1 MAEEKKVAL
10 ITGANK
16 GIGLEIAR
24 QLGRQGITVVLGS
37 RDTAKGQAAADAL
50 TGEGIDAHTVKL
62 EVTDA
67 DDVAALPAFFADKFG
82 RLDILVNNAGVLLEY
97 EGVTP
102 DQFQGASSMIVT
114 PDTLRRTYDA
124 NVIAPYFLTEALL
137 PLLKA
142 APAARVVHQS
152 SILGSLTING
162 SGQTPMEYMLPAY
175 NSSKAALNMLAVIQA
190 ARLKDTP
197 VKVNIAH
204 PGSVKTDMNPGG
216 DLSLEEG
223 AKTAVTLAT
232 LPDDGP
238 IGGYF
243 HLGEIL
249 PW

>member
-1 MAEEKKVAL
+1 MASESKVAL

-24 QLGRQGITVVLGS
+24 QLGKQDITVVVGS
-37 RDTAKGQAAADAL
+37 RDPKKGEEAVDTLKA
-50 TGEGIDAHTVKL
+50 EGIDAYTLKL

-67 DDVAALPAFFADKFG
+67 ADRAAALPFLQEKFG
-82 RLDILVNNAGVLLEY
+82 RLDILVNNAGVILES

-102 DQFQGASSMIVT
+102 D
-114 PDTLRRTYDA
+114 TLARTYDA
-124 NVIAPYFLTEALL
+124 NVIAPFFLTETLL

-142 APAARVVHQS
+142 APAGRVVHQS
-152 SILGSLTING
+152 SLLGSLATNA
-162 SGQTPMEYMLPAY
+162 SGLPTAWMLPAY
-175 NSSKAALNMLAVIQA
+175 NSSKAALNMLGVIQA
-190 ARLKDTP
+190 ANLKDTQ

-204 PGSVKTDMNPGG
+204 PGSVKTDMNPSG
-216 DLSLEEG
+216 DLTLEEG

-238 IGGYF
+238 TGGFF
-243 HLGEIL
+243 HLGETL

>member
-1 MAEEKKVAL
+1 MATDKKVAL

-24 QLGRQGITVVLGS
+24 QLGNQGIIVVLGS
-37 RDTAKGQAAADAL
+37 RDPQRGQAAADTLKA
-50 TGEGIDAHTVKL
+50 EGIDAHTVKL

-67 DDVAALPAFFADKFG
+67 NDRAAVLPYLQDTFG
-82 RLDILVNNAGVLLEY
+82 RLDILVNNAGVMLES

-102 DQFQGASSMIVT
+102 DVLA
-114 PDTLRRTYDA
+114 RTYDA
-124 NVIAPYFLTEALL
+124 NVIAPFFLTETLL

-142 APAARVVHQS
+142 APAGRVVHHS
-152 SILGSLTING
+152 SILGSLATNA
-162 SGQTPMEYMLPAY
+162 SGDLPLSWMLPAY
-175 NSSKAALNMLAVIQA
+175 NSSKAALNMLGVIQA
-190 ARLKDTP
+190 AALKDTH

-216 DLSLEEG
+216 DLSVEEG

-238 IGGYF
+238 TGGYF
-243 HLGEIL
+243 HLGETL

>member
-1 MAEEKKVAL
+1 MANANKVAL

-24 QLGRQGITVVLGS
+24 QLGKQGITVVLGS
-37 RDTAKGQAAADAL
+37 RDPQRGQTAADAL
-50 TGEGIDAHTVKL
+50 KSEGIDAHTVKL

-67 DDVAALPAFFADKFG
+67 GDRDAALTFLQERFG
-82 RLDILVNNAGVLLEY
+82 GLDILVNNAGVLLETS

-102 DQFQGASSMIVT
+102 ESLSK
-114 PDTLRRTYDA
+114 TYDA
-124 NVIAPYFLTEALL
+124 NVIAPYFLTETLL
-137 PLLKA
+137 PLLQA
-142 APAARVVHQS
+142 APAGRVVHQS
-152 SILGSLTING
+152 SGLGSLATNA
-162 SGQTPMEYMLPAY
+162 SGDLPPAWMLPAY
-175 NSSKAALNMLAVIQA
+175 NSSKAALNMLGVIQA
-190 ARLKDTP
+190 AALKGTH

-216 DLSLEEG
+216 DLSVEEG

-238 IGGYF
+238 TGGFF
-243 HLGEIL
+243 HLGETL

>member
-1 MAEEKKVAL
+1 MASDKKVAL
-10 ITGANK
+10 VTGANK

-24 QLGRQGITVVLGS
+24 QLGAQGIAVVLGS
-37 RDTAKGQAAADAL
+37 RDPQRGRAAADAL
-50 TGEGIDAHTVKL
+50 KAEGIDAHMVKL

-67 DDVAALPAFFADKFG
+67 ADRAAALTFLQEQFG
-82 RLDILVNNAGVLLEY
+82 RLDILVNNAGVLLESS

-102 DQFQGASSMIVT
+102 ESLSK
-114 PDTLRRTYDA
+114 TYDA
-124 NVIAPYFLTEALL
+124 NVIAPYFLTETLL

-142 APAARVVHQS
+142 APAGRVVHHS
-152 SILGSLTING
+152 SLLGSLATNA
-162 SGQTPMEYMLPAY
+162 TPGLPLAWLLPAY
-175 NSSKAALNMLAVIQA
+175 NSSKAALNMLGVIQA
-190 ARLKDTP
+190 ATLKDTN

-238 IGGYF
+238 TGGFF
-243 HLGEIL
+243 HLGETL

>member
-1 MAEEKKVAL
+1 MTTDKKVAL

-24 QLGRQGITVVLGS
+24 QLGKQGIVVILGS
-37 RDTAKGQAAADAL
+37 RDPQRGQAAADTL
-50 TGEGIDAHTVKL
+50 KGEGIDAHTLKL

-67 DDVAALPAFFADKFG
+67 ADRAAALAFLQEHFG
-82 RLDILVNNAGVLLEY
+82 RLDVLVNNAGVMLEA

-102 DQFQGASSMIVT
+102 EVLA
-114 PDTLRRTYDA
+114 RTYDA
-124 NVIAPYFLTEALL
+124 NVIAPFFLTETLL

-142 APAARVVHQS
+142 APAGRVVHHS
-152 SILGSLTING
+152 SGLGSLALNA
-162 SGQTPMEYMLPAY
+162 SGDLPPTWMLPAY
-175 NSSKAALNMLAVIQA
+175 NSSKAALNMLGVIQA
-190 ARLKDTP
+190 ATLKDTH

-216 DLSLEEG
+216 DLSVEEG

-238 IGGYF
+238 TGGFF
-243 HLGEIL
+243 HLGETL

>member
-1 MAEEKKVAL
+1 MASDKKVAL

-24 QLGRQGITVVLGS
+24 QLGQQGITVVVGS
-37 RDTAKGQAAADAL
+37 RDPHKGQEAVDTL
-50 TGEGIDAHTVKL
+50 KGEGIDAHTLKL
-62 EVTDA
+62 EVTNAA
-67 DDVAALPAFFADKFG
+67 DRDAALAFFQQLG
-82 RLDILVNNAGVLLEY
+82 RLDILVNNAGIMLEQSD
-97 EGVTP
+97 G
-102 DQFQGASSMIVT
+102 VT
-114 PDTLRRTYDA
+114 PDTLARTYDA
-124 NVIAPYFLTEALL
+124 NVIAPYFLTETLL

-142 APAARVVHQS
+142 APAGRVVHQS
-152 SILGSLTING
+152 SILGSLTTVA
-162 SGQTPMEYMLPAY
+162 SGQIPVDFMLPAY
-175 NSSKAALNMLAVIQA
+175 NSSKSALNMLGVIQA
-190 ARLKDTP
+190 EALKGTN

-238 IGGYF
+238 TGGFF
-243 HLGEIL
+243 HLGETL